1 MPETAQ
7 TAEEATKPAKIKIAL
22 AQGATCSGCDIAVL
36 DLDVDLLKLFEVAD
50 LTYAPL
56 ATDIKLK
63 DVEAM
68 EDGEITICL
77 YHGAVRNS
85 ENEHIAKLLRK
96 KSVLMIAYGACAAF
110 GGIPGLA
117 NVTSKKRILDTVY
130 EDTATT
136 VNPEHTRPQT
146 HWVSPEGHELDLP
159 ELYEEVKTLE
169 DVVEVD
175 YTIGACPP
183 TREMN
188 VKLLQVVLDF
198 VHGKA
203 DLPPKGIILAC
214 ERTLCEECPR
224 EKPEKVFIDE
234 IKSVDYTD
242 LDPDKCFLEQ
252 GILCFGPATR
262 GGCDSK
268 CILVNMPC
276 RGCMG
281 PTASVIDH
289 GGSMLSAF
297 TSILKVRGA
306 ETEILEEEIEQLMK
320 QMRDPLGT
328 FYRFTLP
335 KSLLKRVVR
344 EANTKGDSE

>member
-1 MPETAQ
+1 MPE
-7 TAEEATKPAKIKIAL
+7 KIKLAI

-36 DLDVDLLKLFEVAD
+36 DLDVELLKLFEVAD

-68 EDGEITICL
+68 ADGEITICL

-85 ENEHIAKLLRK
+85 ENEHIAELLRR
-96 KSVLMIAYGACAAF
+96 KSAVLVAYGACAAF

-117 NVTSKKRILDTVY
+117 NVTSRERILNTVY
-130 EDTATT
+130 DDTATT

-146 HWVSPEGHELDLP
+146 RHTTPEGHELTLP
-159 ELYEEVKTLE
+159 ELHEEVKALD
-169 DVVEVD
+169 DVVPVD
-175 YTIGACPP
+175 YIIGACPP

-198 VHGKA
+198 VQGKA
-203 DLPPKGIILAC
+203 ELPPKGTILAC

-224 EKPEKVFIDE
+224 EKPDKVYVDE
-234 IKSVDYTD
+234 IKGVDYTQP
-242 LDPDKCFLEQ
+242 DPEKCFLEQ

-268 CILVNMPC
+268 CINVNVPC

-281 PTASVIDH
+281 PTATVLDH

-297 TSILKVRGA
+297 SSILRISGS
-306 ETEILEEEIEQLMK
+306 ETEMPEEEIEELMSNLK
-320 QMRDPLGT
+320 DPLGT
-328 FYRFTLP
+328 LYRFTLP

-344 EANTKGDSE
+344 EAGEEDTPSDELS

>member
-1 MPETAQ
+1 MPE
-7 TAEEATKPAKIKIAL
+7 KIKIAI

-36 DLDVDLLKLFEVAD
+36 DLDVELLKLFEVAD
-50 LTYAPL
+50 LTFAPL
-56 ATDIKLK
+56 AADIKFK

-68 EDGEITICL
+68 ADGEITLCL

-85 ENEHIAKLLRK
+85 ENKHVAKLLRK
-96 KSVLMIAYGACAAF
+96 KSKIVVAYGACAAF

-117 NVTSKKRILDTVY
+117 NVTTKQNILNTVY

-146 HWVSPEGHELDLP
+146 DYVSPEGHKLELPDLF
-159 ELYEEVKTLE
+159 E
-169 DVVEVD
+169 DVKALDDVIDVD
-175 YTIGACPP
+175 YIVGACPP

-198 VHGKA
+198 VKGKA
-203 DLPPKGIILAC
+203 DLPPKGIILAS
-214 ERTLCEECPR
+214 ERTLCDECPR
-224 EKPEKVFIDE
+224 QKPDKVFIDE
-234 IKSVDYTD
+234 IKSVDYTE

-262 GGCDSK
+262 AGCDSK
-268 CILVNMPC
+268 CIKVNMPC

-281 PTASVIDH
+281 PTAAVLDH

-297 TSILKVRGA
+297 SSVLKISGSEA
-306 ETEILEEEIEQLMK
+306 ELPEEEIEKLMAK
-320 QMRDPLGT
+320 MRDPLGT
-328 FYRFTLP
+328 LYRFTLP
-335 KSLLKRVVR
+335 KSLLKRVVK
-344 EANTKGDSE
+344 E